1 MSSSKLSVAVAQLDI
16 ALGDKEANLAK
27 VEATLRRTRAELV
40 LFPELFTTGFDFPKL
55 RELAEP
61 LSGGTV
67 RTLCELAGERLIAG
81 TLLESNAGRLYNTF
95 VLLSGGGIIA
105 AYRKL
110 HLFGEEK
117 RYFSSGREAVV
128 AEVMGTVFGLST
140 CYDLRFPELFRR
152 LALMGSEMLLLSS
165 EFPAQRQEHFDVL
178 VRARAIENQCF
189 MLACNRVGRDEHNTY
204 AGGSAIISPWGEIL
218 ARAGDEEVLLEAEID
233 PGDVHRVRRGLP
245 VLEDIRRELFSWF
258 EQG

>member
-55 RELAEP
+55 KELAEP
-61 LSGGTV
+61 LSGETV
-67 RTLCELAGERLIAG
+67 RTLCELAGKRILAG
-81 TLLESNAGRLYNTF
+81 TLLESSDGRLYNTF

-117 RYFSSGREAVV
+117 RYFTPGDEPVV
-128 AEVMGTVFGLST
+128 ANVRGNTLGLAT

-218 ARAGDEEVLLEAEID
+218 ARAGGEEALLEAEID
-233 PGDVHRVRRGLP
+233 PGDVYRVRRRLP

>member
-1 MSSSKLSVAVAQLDI
+1 MRVAVAQMDI
-16 ALGDKEANLAK
+16 ALGDKETNLTK
-27 VEATLRRTRAELV
+27 VEATLRRTRAKLV
-40 LFPELFTTGFDFPKL
+40 LFPELFTTGFDFPRL

-61 LSGGTV
+61 LSGETV
-67 RTLCELAGERLIAG
+67 RTLCELAGDRLIAG

-117 RYFSSGREAVV
+117 RHFSCGSKPVV
-128 AEVMGTVFGLST
+128 AKTENIGFGLAT

-152 LALMGSEMLLLSS
+152 LALMGSEVFLLSS

-178 VRARAIENQCF
+178 IRARAIENQCF

-204 AGGSAIISPWGEIL
+204 AGGSAIISPWGEVL
-218 ARAGDEEVLLEAEID
+218 ARAGNEEALLEAEID
-233 PGDVHRVRRGLP
+233 LEEVRRVRQGLP
-245 VLEDIRRELFSWF
+245 VLQDIRRELFSWF
-258 EQG
+258 E